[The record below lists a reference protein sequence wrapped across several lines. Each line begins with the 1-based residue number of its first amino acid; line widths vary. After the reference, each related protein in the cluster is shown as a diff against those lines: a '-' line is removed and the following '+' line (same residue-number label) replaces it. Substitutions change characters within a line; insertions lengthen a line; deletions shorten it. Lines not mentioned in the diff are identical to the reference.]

1 MSYIGSVFSNLQ
13 SLQTYS
19 EGVNSTSD
27 NLSHINTPGYKES
40 ELNFSDLVGSNGG
53 QETRLIVNESQGRI
67 ELTNRDLQA
76 AIDGNGYFL
85 LKGPDGQYY
94 ATRNGQFAL
103 SDKGVLVLNG
113 TDLVV
118 QTDGGS
124 FSGGANINENN
135 IMAST
140 VTSNVSIAGAIDST
154 VAIGDQYVATGSNLT
169 KIIDKQGNEYEVNFI
184 FKRDSVSSWS
194 LLVTD
199 KNNNPIAN
207 YSDIEFDADGA
218 LINSKHD
225 FSLSYTPYEVSE
237 LEGVSE
243 FSQDLSDLTD
253 LSLSVAMAPDD
264 SGTDSFI
271 VEGSGAVQQLDTLQ
285 LGING
290 DDFFVNE
297 NGDKILFNV
306 DGNLQGLSAE
316 SFRQKDSIYS
326 ENIYIG
332 GDLDSSAAVG
342 EVVTLNNASQTFVD
356 SEGNVHSFEV
366 EYKKADV
373 DEWSMTLRGADGEE
387 LTSSRTITF
396 LSDGTLS
403 PFSRSFSFEF
413 SGQTLQVSMND
424 SEHDS
429 LKHGAESNVEVLEV
443 DGKEASII
451 TKVDLS
457 ETGELLFTYA
467 NGEEVV
473 GPALASVTS
482 LTSEA
487 MEVNLVLNKEGNDSL
502 SSVNT
507 TDDLGLRVSQD
518 GESTGIRQGVTF
530 DSEGSIVIH
539 YSNGKTE
546 TVGQL
551 SVVDVRNLNSAERIG
566 EAFKIDDSDYS
577 VINPES
583 GEYRVIN
590 GGIEGSNVDVTEE
603 FSELMVFQRGYQ
615 ASSQAMTVANEMV
628 EELYKSLSR

>member
-53 QETRLIVNESQGRI
+53 KETRLIVNESQGRI
-67 ELTNRDLQA
+67 ELTSRDLQA

-85 LKGPDGQYY
+85 LKGQDGQYY
-94 ATRNGQFAL
+94 ATRNGQFSL
-103 SDKGVLVLNG
+103 SDNGILVLNG

-118 QTDGGS
+118 QTEGGAA
-124 FSGGANINENN
+124 SGGTNVNSNN
-135 IMAST
+135 IMPST
-140 VTSNVSIAGAIDST
+140 ATSSINIAGAIDST
-154 VAIGDQYVATGSNLT
+154 VAIGDEYVATGSNLT
-169 KIIDKQGNEYEVNFI
+169 KIIDKQGNEYDVNFI

-199 KNNNPIAN
+199 KNNNPIAS
-207 YSDIEFDADGA
+207 YSGIEFDADGA

-243 FSQDLSDLTD
+243 FSQELADLTN
-253 LSLSVAMAPDD
+253 LSLSVAMESGD
-264 SGTDSFI
+264 SGNDSFI
-271 VEGSGAVQQLDTLQ
+271 VEGSGVVQQLDSLQ
-285 LGING
+285 LRVNS

-297 NGDKILFNV
+297 NGDKVLFNV
-306 DGNLQGLSAE
+306 DGKLQSLSAE
-316 SFRQKDSIYS
+316 SFRQKDSISS

-332 GDLDSSAAVG
+332 GDLDSSASIGDVLI
-342 EVVTLNNASQTFVD
+342 LNNANQTFVD

-366 EYKKADV
+366 EYKKTDV
-373 DEWSMTLRGADGEE
+373 DEWSMSLRGADGEE

-413 SGQTLQVSMND
+413 SGKTLQVSMND
-424 SEHDS
+424 SEHDA
-429 LKHGAESNVEVLEV
+429 LKHGTESNVEVLEV
-443 DGKEASII
+443 DGKEASMI

-457 ETGELLFTYA
+457 EAGELLFTYA
-467 NGEEVV
+467 NGEKVV
-473 GPALASVTS
+473 GPVLANVTS
-482 LTSEA
+482 LTSGA
-487 MEVNLVLNKEGNDSL
+487 MEVNLVLNKEGDNSL

-507 TDDLGLRVSQD
+507 TEDLGLRVSQD
-518 GESTGIRQGVTF
+518 GESTGVRQGVTF
-530 DSEGSIVIH
+530 DSEGSIIIN

-546 TVGQL
+546 AIGQL
-551 SVVDVRNLNSAERIG
+551 TVVDVRNLSSAERIG
-566 EAFKIDDSDYS
+566 EAFKIEGADYS
-577 VINPES
+577 VINSES